1 LSAETLEPGAD
12 NFAVLGKVVDG
23 VPAIHSLGE
32 HSFEVAARHAVA
44 GVDEAQSG

>member
-32 HSFEVAARHAVA
+32 HSFEVAH
-44 GVDEAQSG
+44 DTPF